1 MTEKIGSAQ
10 KAVIVVDM
18 QNDNVGRY
26 CRDIIPNI
34 KLLIQ
39 KAREKGIPIIFVC
52 DSRYPEDFLFTRLG
66 HPVSTIRGTEGAKV
80 IAELDPRP
88 TDVIIEKRMI
98 SGFFQSDLDFTLRQ
112 KGSKLLIV
120 TGVSTGGCVLKTV
133 MDAHELGYETIVP
146 QDCCASPSLESH
158 EWGLKYF
165 ERSKMLKQTVK
176 EVIETL

>member
-1 MTEKIGSAQ
+1 MTEKVSSEQ

-18 QNDNVGRY
+18 QKDNVGKY

-39 KAREKGIPIIFVC
+39 EARGKGIPVIFAC
-52 DSRYPEDFLFTRLG
+52 DSRYPDDFLFTRLG
-66 HPVSTIRGTEGAKV
+66 HPLSAIRGTEGAKV
-80 IAELDPRP
+80 IDELDPRP
-88 TDVIIEKRMI
+88 TDVVVEKRML

-112 KGSKLLIV
+112 KGSKMLIV

-133 MDAHELGYETIVP
+133 LDAFELGYEIVVP
-146 QDCCASPSLESH
+146 ADCCASPSLESH
-158 EWGLKYF
+158 EWALKYF
-165 ERSKMLKQTVK
+165 ERSSMLKRTVK